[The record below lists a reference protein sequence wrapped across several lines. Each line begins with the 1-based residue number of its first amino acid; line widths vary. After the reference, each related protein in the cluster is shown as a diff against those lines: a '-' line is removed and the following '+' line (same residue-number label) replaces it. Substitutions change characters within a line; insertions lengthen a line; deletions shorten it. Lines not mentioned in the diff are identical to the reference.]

1 MPQLDLF
8 YFFGEGFITLAIFYS
23 FIYMYLFWYSKY
35 NFEVWVNHY
44 SYTYYFEKLFLVVLF
59 NISFLSVK
67 TFTLVNHSLLSN
79 LYYYNILKTI

>member
-8 YFFGEGFITLAIFYS
+8 YFFGEGFITLVIFYS

-59 NISFLSVK
+59 NISFLSVN
-67 TFTLVNHSLLSN
+67 TFTLVNNSLVSN